1 MSGGRDGDQ
10 RGRMGGVVKGPL
22 RASCSFPVNTSHIEV
37 RNRGRMGGGRKVN
50 LSKDEETGIANSGHC
65 VKCNVS
71 TPIGE
76 YVCRKCNNLLH
87 KFCYACENY
96 TTWNEEKRF
105 VGSRFG
111 IDGGSA
117 RWGSSRGF
125 IYNYK
130 CKRCSADK
138 EYTNSTKH
146 YSDIEVEDEMGELAG
161 RILFAV
167 FVLWI
172 LTEGSWV
179 VCCSGL
185 VLLLILG
192 SIDNNTWRETT
203 GNLTES
209 DWSTREYRRHR
220 SGYYVKKAVRRWKE
234 VKDPT
239 QDDVELLELQI
250 KILKKIYSEAV
261 VNDHQNSMIFY
272 KNKLIDLTT
281 ELESITDVESES
293 DDSIEYLMLPIYFD
307 RRKPWV
313 ELCEAHGFV
322 TKNQSIEA
330 MSRRLNAYNKLID
343 YRHRDGTKI
352 TKNELVDIANFYS
365 GLIQMEEKQIV
376 KSILEKNPILQHNDM
391 TVLELLKYHY
401 LH

>member
-1 MSGGRDGDQ
+1 MEGREKASHPEDTKNEITDSG
-10 RGRMGGVVKGPL
+10 
-22 RASCSFPVNTSHIEV
+22 N
-37 RNRGRMGGGRKVN
+37 
-50 LSKDEETGIANSGHC
+50 C
-65 VKCNVS
+65 VKCNVA

-76 YVCRKCNNLLH
+76 YVCPKCNNLLH
-87 KFCYACENY
+87 KFCYSCENY

-105 VGSRFG
+105 VVSRFG

-117 RWGSSRGF
+117 RWGSSSGF

-130 CKRCSADK
+130 CKRCSADR

-146 YSDIEVEDEMGELAG
+146 YSDIEVEDKKSELEAYF
-161 RILFAV
+161 LMAV

-185 VLLLILG
+185 VLLLILA
-192 SIDNNTWRETT
+192 SIDNTTWRGTT
-203 GNLTES
+203 GKLTES

-250 KILKKIYSEAV
+250 NILKRIYSEAV

-272 KNKLIDLTT
+272 KNKLIDLTN

-293 DDSIEYLMLPIYFD
+293 DDS
-307 RRKPWV
+307 
-313 ELCEAHGFV
+313 
-322 TKNQSIEA
+322 
-330 MSRRLNAYNKLID
+330 
-343 YRHRDGTKI
+343 
-352 TKNELVDIANFYS
+352 
-365 GLIQMEEKQIV
+365 
-376 KSILEKNPILQHNDM
+376 
-391 TVLELLKYHY
+391 
-401 LH
+401 